1 MTPRLPTPTTP
12 PTIAM
17 TLPARASHRTLR
29 AAALATLCA
38 ALPLVVGCGGGTLT
52 GRVLGGESSFI
63 QWVGDTRSAAGG
75 GEPVAG
81 AAISVVR
88 DPLSPGRQPA
98 GNAVSKADGSFTLK
112 LDAFGAGWTDED
124 WLIVVERRGVGRA
137 EYLGRLESGELLVLL
152 APGTDRTGGANELW
166 NGNVGA
172 MPSGSSLMEEAKR
185 YR

>member
-1 MTPRLPTPTTP
+1 MPTAPRAPHRTVRLALGATLAVSLPT
-12 PTIAM
+12 
-17 TLPARASHRTLR
+17 L
-29 AAALATLCA
+29 
-38 ALPLVVGCGGGTLT
+38 VGCGGGALT
-52 GRVLGGESSFI
+52 GRVLGGESSLI
-63 QWVGDTRSAAGG
+63 QWVSDTRSAAGG

-98 GNAVSKADGSFTLK
+98 GNAVSGADGSFTLK

-137 EYLGRLESGELLVLL
+137 EYIGRLESGELLVLL

-166 NGNVGA
+166 NGNIGS
-172 MPSGSSLMEEAKR
+172 MPSGSSLMEEVKR

>member
-1 MTPRLPTPTTP
+1 MS
-12 PTIAM
+12 IA
-17 TLPARASHRTLR
+17 TRASHRTLR
-29 AAALATLCA
+29 LAVGTTLCTA
-38 ALPLVVGCGGGTLT
+38 ILTLVGCGGGTLT

-63 QWVGDTRSAAGG
+63 QWVKDTRSAGG

-88 DPLSPGRQPA
+88 DPLSPGRQAA
-98 GNAVSKADGSFTLK
+98 GNAVSGADGSFTLK

-137 EYLGRLESGELLVLL
+137 EYIGRLESGELLVLL
-152 APGTDRTGGANELW
+152 APGSDRTGGANELW
-166 NGNVGA
+166 NGNVGS
-172 MPSGSSLMEEAKR
+172 MPSGSSLMEEVKR